1 MDENGK
7 ARWKRGVK
15 TLVDKT
21 EKRNKPRL
29 QVKWPITLYTKKGPV
44 KGESRNI
51 TSAGIFIHCEE
62 ELRLNEVCRM
72 RIRPPKKE
80 SVEVQ
85 GKLIWSN
92 LEGLDSRGP
101 YSGMG
106 FSFVKCSDK
115 DQRLLDDVISSHLGK
130 REDEEEKEGISDD
143 SQL

>member
-1 MDENGK
+1 MGDQ
-7 ARWKRGVK
+7 
-15 TLVDKT
+15 T
-21 EKRNKPRL
+21 EKRNRPRL

-72 RIRPPKKE
+72 RIRPPQKQ
-80 SVEVQ
+80 SVEVE

-92 LEGLDSRGP
+92 LEGLDSKGP

-106 FSFVKCSDK
+106 FYFIKCSEE
-115 DQRLLDDVISSHLGK
+115 DQRLLDEVISSHLGK
-130 REDEEEKEGISDD
+130 REEEEGKEGISDD
-143 SQL
+143 SEL